1 MTDIKESIKV
11 CMDIADEDITTDLV
25 DVLLRL
31 HEPII
36 SGRFAIL
43 DNYYR
48 GKHEIL
54 TRTIEDITKPNN
66 KPITNFCSYITDTL
80 TGFFV
85 GKPVSYTSKDK
96 EYLGILTKIFN
107 DNDEQAENHDL
118 GHKASIKGQAFELA
132 YLDENGN
139 TCFDCLDT
147 DSVIM
152 VYDTSIKSVPCMAIR
167 HYTVH
172 DYIADSDIV
181 KIDVYTKTNIYHYTK
196 GDTNV
201 KKDSKE
207 THYFGEV
214 PIVEYANNRY
224 RRGDFENIITL
235 NNMYNKNVADIS
247 NDIEYFSNAYLVL
260 ENMSGTTG
268 EDVTKINENR
278 VILTSENGK
287 AYFLTKQLNDQV
299 VQNHRNNLAEDI
311 HKVAYVP
318 DLSKEIN
325 SNVSGS
331 ALKTKMFT
339 TADIIVNKER
349 KFKKSLQT
357 RIRLITTILNLKG
370 YKENGVDLKTHDY
383 NFKDIV
389 INFHRNM
396 PVGLF
401 ETADDISKMS
411 TVVTKKTLLTEIGIE
426 DVQAELDGLEDEKN
440 TMVDLDNLPIEPPI
454 IEETTS
460 KVVDVNAE

>member
-1 MTDIKESIKV
+1 MVITENIKV
-11 CMDIADEDITTDLV
+11 CMDILDENITPELIQTLLDL
-25 DVLLRL
+25 
-31 HEPII
+31 HAPII
-36 SGRFAIL
+36 SGRFKVL
-43 DNYYR
+43 DDYYK
-48 GKHEIL
+48 GNQEIL
-54 TRTIEDITKPNN
+54 NRVIDDSTKPNN
-66 KPITNFCSYITDTL
+66 KPVTNFCSYCSDTL
-80 TGFFV
+80 VGFFV
-85 GKPVSYTSKDK
+85 GRPVSYTSADK
-96 EYLGILTKIFN
+96 EFLNVLSLVFA

-118 GHKASIKGQAFELA
+118 GHKASIKGQSFELV
-132 YLDENGN
+132 YLDEEGN

-152 VYDTSIKSVPCMAIR
+152 VYDTSIKSIPLMAIR
-167 HYTVH
+167 HYDVH
-172 DYIADSDIV
+172 NYIDDTNIT
-181 KIDVYTKTNIYHYTK
+181 KIDIYTKTNIYHYTDD
-196 GDTNV
+196 GGIIFDN
-201 KKDSKE
+201 SE
-207 THYFGEV
+207 PHYFGEV
-214 PIVEYANNRY
+214 PVVEYANNRY

-260 ENMSGTTG
+260 ENMNGTTP
-268 EDVTKINENR
+268 EDVAKINENR

-370 YKENGVDLKTHDY
+370 YKENGVNLKTHDY

-396 PVGLF
+396 PVGLY

-454 IEETTS
+454 IEETTP